1 MDPRRSERV
10 AEALREE
17 LEELITGELT
27 DPRIEV
33 SEVVEVLVSPDAR
46 RARVRLLLPGD
57 AASQKETLAA
67 LGGARGFLKRE
78 LASRLDIFRLP
89 ELQFEA
95 AISAELGPRV
105 ESLLKRVRR
114 GRPRTQEA
122 EKSASEASSE

>member
-17 LEELITGELT
+17 LEELITCELT

-33 SEVVEVLVSPDAR
+33 SEVVEVLVSSDAR

-57 AASQKETLAA
+57 AASQRETLGA
-67 LGGARGFLKRE
+67 LERARGYLKRE
-78 LASRLDIFRLP
+78 LAQRLDIFRLP

-95 AISAELGPRV
+95 AMPAELGSRAD
-105 ESLLKRVRR
+105 SLLKRVRR
-114 GRPRTQEA
+114 GRPRTEEA
-122 EKSASEASSE
+122 EKSVSDSSKE